1 MQPTAEASAER
12 PSDRCAELRAVVNER
27 CREAHEARA
36 AHEAAVARLR
46 EMRRDVVAAEHRWTE
61 AVAAADPKLR
71 SAEKAA
77 ARDRYQMARRGA
89 GEDGELREATAAWAR
104 SVDHINRAARLAQ
117 RAASAAKATQTAL
130 ERAVVAAEGAER
142 QARIGA
148 EGAEAGCLEARVQLA
163 ACEEAGTVDGPVL
176 AAPAGGAPRAGTDG
190 HAVRMGAAEQGPPLV
205 IESMVSGDRRALE
218 LAAAEVA
225 AHTGSTPAEAQLQL
239 QELVGAIISAAA
251 EAGFLTFDPAH
262 PFWAYLDFD
271 EARDVIAALARL
283 GFLFEPSEGWH
294 AGRAPSPNDLSM
306 ALGYAGLDARSVRD
320 LPSADDLRLL
330 PRSIGVDARAF
341 LAAQAPGLAMDQL
354 VGALGRRAEPLELLW
369 NEWGQVRPVLLT
381 DRHDLG
387 SVPG

>member
-1 MQPTAEASAER
+1 MKPTSGASAER
-12 PSDRCAELRAVVNER
+12 PSDRCAELRAVVNGR

-46 EMRRDVVAAEHRWTE
+46 ELRRDMVAAEHRRTE
-61 AVAAADPKLR
+61 TVDAADPKLR

-77 ARDRYQMARRGA
+77 ARDRHQMARRSA
-89 GEDGELREATAAWAR
+89 SDDDTLREATAAWAR
-104 SVDHINRAARLAQ
+104 SVDHINRAGRLAQ
-117 RAASAAKATQTAL
+117 RAASAAKATLTAL
-130 ERAVVAAEGAER
+130 ERAAVAAEGAER

-148 EGAEAGCLEARVQLA
+148 EGAEAACLDARVRLA
-163 ACEEAGTVDGPVL
+163 ACEEAGSVDVATD
-176 AAPAGGAPRAGTDG
+176 AAAAIGD
-190 HAVRMGAAEQGPPLV
+190 AEQGPPLV

-218 LAAAEVA
+218 LAASEVA

-239 QELVGAIISAAA
+239 QELVGAIASAAA

-262 PFWAYLDFD
+262 PFWAYLDFE

-283 GFLFEPSEGWH
+283 GFQFEPSDGWH
-294 AGRAPSPNDLSM
+294 AGRAPAPSDLSM
-306 ALGYAGLDARSVRD
+306 ALGYAGLDTRSVRD
-320 LPSADDLRLL
+320 LPSAEDLRLL

-341 LAAQAPGLAMDQL
+341 LAAQAPGLTVDQL

-369 NEWGQVRPVLLT
+369 NEWGQVRPVLLA